1 MKKLSTENAIIIDTE
16 TTGLGSDA
24 EIVEFTAICADSG
37 KVIVNELVKPTC
49 SIPAEATA
57 IHGITDEDVKDAL
70 DFHLV
75 FSNRFLPLLNGRPII
90 IYNSDFDTRLII
102 QSLDKHCNSAYVQSV
117 EDLFFKFCVPHCAM
131 LWYAEFFGAWNDQH
145 ENYKWQSLTN
155 ACAQQHV
162 DVSDLTA
169 HRALA
174 DCEMTRRLI
183 HTVNSQLENQTNQN
197 CDGVTNVFS
206 E

>member
-37 KVIVNELVKPTC
+37 KVIVSELVKPTC
-49 SIPAEATA
+49 SIPADATA
-57 IHGITDEDVKDAL
+57 IHGITDEDVKQSP

-75 FSNRFLPLLNGRPII
+75 FSNSFLPLLNGRSII

-102 QSLDKHCNSAYVQSV
+102 QSLRKHCNDAYVSSV
-117 EDLFFKFCVPHCAM
+117 EDMFTKFCVPKCAM
-131 LWYAEFFGAWNDQH
+131 HWYAEFFGVWSEHH
-145 ENYKWQSLTN
+145 EDYKWQSLSN
-155 ACAQQHV
+155 ACAQQNV

-183 HTVNSQLENQTNQN
+183 HAVNSQLDTQSLAN
-197 CDGVTNVFS
+197 CDGVTNGF
-206 E
+206 EA